1 MIFKSG
7 SNRPMLSWVPLRA
20 TFLPGGV
27 GWGRGSEPLAQK
39 ILASCPNFYETV
51 EGKEG
56 SYDKLTGLHTKWIY
70 YFLSIYHEPITHVKR
85 NIKLSLPFRRPKISM
100 IRSIADY
107 RVGICSLKVN
117 KCDAVTDTLLLHG
130 AAEVTFNLRNAPNDR
145 SVVGVN
151 ATICTTLFGKMW
163 KRIK

>member
-1 MIFKSG
+1 MG
-7 SNRPMLSWVPLRA
+7 AA
-20 TFLPGGV
+20 TSHFFPGGGGV
-27 GWGRGSEPLAQK
+27 GEREWTTRSNNSRNLPKFLWN
-39 ILASCPNFYETV
+39 SRRETRV
-51 EGKEG
+51 IR
-56 SYDKLTGLHTKWIY
+56 YTTIGLHTKWIY
-70 YFLSIYHEPITHVKR
+70 SFLSIYHEPITHVKR

-107 RVGICSLKVN
+107 RVGICPFKVN

-130 AAEVTFNLRNAPNDR
+130 AAEVSFNLRNAPNDR